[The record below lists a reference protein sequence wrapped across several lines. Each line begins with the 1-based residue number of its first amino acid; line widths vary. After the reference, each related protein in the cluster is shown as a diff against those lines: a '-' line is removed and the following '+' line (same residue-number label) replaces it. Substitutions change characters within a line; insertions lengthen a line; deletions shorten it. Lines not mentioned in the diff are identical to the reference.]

1 MGTTLGLIALLPAL
15 YLGWGIGANDTA
27 NAFGPQ
33 VGARIVPYRRAVI
46 LVAVFAFLG
55 AVVEGYKIFP
65 TLGGLTRLTLEMGVG
80 AVLGA
85 GVSVNLMTRLGL
97 PVSTSHSIVGAL
109 VGVGLFE
116 MAGFNPQML
125 AKVGISMATAPI
137 GAATFAYTLYRLLE
151 RTTNRI
157 SSAFLFQ
164 RSVTYIAV
172 GVGCYAAYAMGANNV
187 GNAMAPYVAVGAL
200 GPGLAV
206 TLGGAAMAVGALTYS
221 RNVMMVVGTQ
231 ITALDPVS
239 AMVATLATALTVHLF
254 TQWGIPV
261 STSQAIVGAV
271 VGVGLTKGM
280 MAVNPRLL
288 WMIPGGWILSVV
300 SAGATAYAALAA
312 YSLIQ

>member
-1 MGTTLGLIALLPAL
+1 MGLLALIPAL

-33 VGARIVPYRRAVI
+33 VGARIVSYRRAVI
-46 LVAVFAFLG
+46 LVALFAFLG
-55 AVVEGYKIFP
+55 AVVEGHKIFP
-65 TLGGLTRLTLEMGVG
+65 TLGGLTRLTLDMGIV

-85 GVSVNLMTRLGL
+85 GASVNLMTRLGL

-109 VGVGLFE
+109 VGVGLFG
-116 MAGFNPQML
+116 MTGFNAQGL
-125 AKVGISMATAPI
+125 AKVGISMVTAPI
-137 GAATFAYTLYRLLE
+137 GAAVFAYGLYRLLE
-151 RTTNRI
+151 RTTARM
-157 SSAFLFQ
+157 SGALLFQ

-187 GNAMAPYVAVGAL
+187 GNAMAPYVAVGILSPVWA
-200 GPGLAV
+200 AAI
-206 TLGGAAMAVGALTYS
+206 GGAAMAVGALTYS
-221 RNVMMVVGTQ
+221 RNVMMVIGTK

-254 TQWGIPV
+254 TQWGVPV
-261 STSQAIVGAV
+261 STSQSIVGAV

-280 MAVNPRLL
+280 VAVNPRLL

-300 SAGATAYAALAA
+300 SAGATAYAVLAL
-312 YSLIQ
+312 YSLIR